1 MSKKPALG
9 KGLSAL
15 LTNSDTD
22 VLAETKEGREAL
34 VGSVA
39 ELDIASIEANPFQ
52 PRNEFEK
59 EALEELSE
67 SIKELGIIQPVTV
80 RKMGKGKFQ
89 LISGERRFRASKL
102 AGLTKIPAFIRIA
115 NDQAMLEMALVENIQ
130 RENLNAIDISLSYNR
145 LIEECNLT
153 QEELS
158 TRVGKKRSTITNY
171 LRLLNLPAEI
181 QHSLRAGKISMG
193 HARALVS
200 IEDEEI
206 QLAIFRE
213 IEENELSVRQVEEMA
228 RGYTIQTK
236 EDKKTKRESKKEK
249 GNLSFSE
256 LKLKS
261 ELHDLFKTKVEIV
274 KNNKGKGKIVI
285 AFNSKDDFE
294 RITSVFE
301 N

>member
-181 QHSLRAGKISMG
+181 QHSLRDGKISMG

-236 EDKKTKRESKKEK
+236 EDKKAKRESKKEK
-249 GNLSFSE
+249 SNLSFSE

>member
-39 ELDIASIEANPFQ
+39 ELEIASIEANPFQ

-181 QHSLRAGKISMG
+181 QHSLRDGKISMG

-236 EDKKTKRESKKEK
+236 ENKKTKRESKNEK